1 MSVIN
6 SALTDIA
13 DKKASSLDS
22 DNQESNNQE
31 NNNQESSNRT
41 ANGIN
46 TLAAN
51 NMTKANIPHVRQSN
65 KLVWAVGGFVLSLG
79 VGSWAV
85 SQQEVL
91 VNELQQLSLPVTTS
105 LVSGSTTS
113 PTTESVLSVS
123 EQRVESSTVTQQN
136 LTSSPTVSLAS
147 TETIQLYPNGDNDF
161 EMRDAEMKSFKEID
175 LKATTGEANV
185 QQESAAKVIK
195 MNLTEVTKAKVTAV
209 AKTTAVSN
217 SSSKPAHVVAQVAV
231 APKKTALGEIAVE
244 QVELSPNTLSA
255 NAIERGKKA
264 LDSNELSEA
273 IQEFENA
280 IKYQPNDDE
289 TRKRLA
295 ALYYGKKD
303 IRRSVEV
310 LQQGIRLN
318 ESSQGLRIA
327 LAKVLIKE
335 GQAEAA
341 LSPLVY
347 LPSNVNI
354 DYLELRA
361 ALSQQVKNQEIATET
376 YQILTQRAPDNARWW
391 LGLAIQQERA
401 LEYQKAY
408 HSYQAAINKVG
419 VSKQTQAFIRERLTL
434 LKDLQGE

>member
-22 DNQESNNQE
+22 NNQESNNQE
-31 NNNQESSNRT
+31 SSSTESRT

-65 KLVWAVGGFVLSLG
+65 KLVWALGGFVLSLG

-85 SQQEVL
+85 SQQEIL

-175 LKATTGEANV
+175 LKATAGEANV
-185 QQESAAKVIK
+185 QQESAAKVKK

-217 SSSKPAHVVAQVAV
+217 SSSKPAHVVAQVAA

-295 ALYYGKKD
+295 ALYYGKRIFVD
-303 IRRSVEV
+303 
-310 LQQGIRLN
+310 RLRYCN
-318 ESSQGLRIA
+318 R
-327 LAKVLIKE
+327 VF
-335 GQAEAA
+335 
-341 LSPLVY
+341 V
-347 LPSNVNI
+347 
-354 DYLELRA
+354 
-361 ALSQQVKNQEIATET
+361 
-376 YQILTQRAPDNARWW
+376 
-391 LGLAIQQERA
+391 
-401 LEYQKAY
+401 
-408 HSYQAAINKVG
+408 
-419 VSKQTQAFIRERLTL
+419 
-434 LKDLQGE
+434 